1 MNNIIQT
8 EGFRKIKDAYDVQDF
23 LVGNVTYIGKQY
35 LIVKVYGYP
44 CIMLKSETELF
55 PVRDYSVYLNKDIIV
70 KVVSIEK
77 NESLTGY
84 NINVSHKI
92 VAEETLET
100 NNIFL
105 VVI

>member
-55 PVRDYSVYLNKDIIV
+55 PVRIILY
-70 KVVSIEK
+70 I
-77 NESLTGY
+77 L
-84 NINVSHKI
+84 IRI
-92 VAEETLET
+92 
-100 NNIFL
+100 
-105 VVI
+105 